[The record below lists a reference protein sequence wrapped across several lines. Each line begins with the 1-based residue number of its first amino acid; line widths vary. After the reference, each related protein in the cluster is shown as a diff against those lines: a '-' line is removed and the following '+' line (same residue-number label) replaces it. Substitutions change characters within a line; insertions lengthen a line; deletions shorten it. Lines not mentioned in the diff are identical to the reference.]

1 MTNNKSRTK
10 HRGIPVLLI
19 ENYKIQIEYEEI
31 NLVDTVI
38 RFGLNF

>member
-31 NLVDTVI
+31 DLADTVI